1 MCLFSEILIR
11 HAAQES
17 GYWTLADFWSLV
29 ASLSHQLIN
38 RGTHILTK
46 WMGDRNR
53 PLCFFCL
60 SRPNDFLKCCIFKGS
75 DKCPHFAGWKYCM
88 YGCRCFPI
96 SGWWF
101 QTFFIFHNI
110 RDNPSHWLIFF
121 RGHEL
126 RQETPR
132 KSRNQDLNGL
142 VPGVAGHAVSCRL
155 FSAGKA
161 YRCSSSVEGWQPYWT
176 RLVLHVFQVDLG
188 SNNRFRIL

>member
-1 MCLFSEILIR
+1 MEWYRDFEHCSNGSDLLWMSSRSLNFPASNSFQDDHLSPWFAVRNVCLFSEILIR

-121 RGHEL
+121 KMV
-126 RQETPR
+126 ETT
-132 KSRNQDLNGL
+132 NQI
-142 VPGVAGHAVSCRL
+142 
-155 FSAGKA
+155 
-161 YRCSSSVEGWQPYWT
+161 W
-176 RLVLHVFQVDLG
+176 
-188 SNNRFRIL
+188 